1 MLPRP
6 LPPVEQLTGF
16 LTVARYGSFT
26 RAGKDL
32 GLSQPALSRQ
42 VMALEKNLSVKLF
55 DRVGRTVRLTPAG
68 EELEARLSPL
78 MEELSRVTVNLASS
92 SGSVAGRVRLG
103 ASETVAAHVLPMI
116 LRPLLANN
124 RRLDLR
130 LTCSTT
136 EQLPVM
142 VASGELDMAVT
153 SVEIDSPGLTTT
165 PLWED
170 ELVIV
175 LPMGHASR
183 SRSIAS
189 YQGDDFILLSQA
201 TITRRLLDR
210 ALQAKGIQLN
220 VVLEHTSTEVI
231 KAMVFAG
238 LGLAI
243 LPEPA
248 VRREARRGELATW
261 PLADLKIVR
270 SIVAI
275 TDPRR
280 APWPAELALLNALN
294 HYGRQNHSSTG
305 SPTP

>member
-153 SVEIDSPGLTTT
+153 SIEIDSP
-165 PLWED
+165 D
-170 ELVIV
+170 
-175 LPMGHASR
+175 
-183 SRSIAS
+183 
-189 YQGDDFILLSQA
+189 
-201 TITRRLLDR
+201 
-210 ALQAKGIQLN
+210 
-220 VVLEHTSTEVI
+220 
-231 KAMVFAG
+231 
-238 LGLAI
+238 
-243 LPEPA
+243 
-248 VRREARRGELATW
+248 
-261 PLADLKIVR
+261 
-270 SIVAI
+270 
-275 TDPRR
+275 
-280 APWPAELALLNALN
+280 
-294 HYGRQNHSSTG
+294 
-305 SPTP
+305 

>member
-6 LPPVEQLTGF
+6 LPPLEQLTGF
-16 LTVARYGSFT
+16 LSVARHGSFT
-26 RAGKDL
+26 KAGKDL

-42 VMALEKNLSVKLF
+42 VMSLEKNLGVKLF
-55 DRVGRTVRLTPAG
+55 DRVGRSVRLTPAG

-116 LRPLLANN
+116 LRPLLSNN

-130 LTCSTT
+130 LTCATT

-153 SVEIDSPGLTTT
+153 SVEVESPGLTTT
-165 PLWED
+165 QLWED
-170 ELVIV
+170 ELVLV
-175 LPMGHASR
+175 LPMGHPSR

-189 YQGDDFILLSQA
+189 YVGDDFIMLSPA

-210 ALQAKGIQLN
+210 VLHSQGIQLN

-261 PLADLKIVR
+261 PLADLRVVR
-270 SIVAI
+270 PIVAI
-275 TDPRR
+275 SDPRR
-280 APWPAELALLNALN
+280 EPWPAEVALLNALT
-294 HYGRQNHSSTG
+294 HYGRQSHTSTR
-305 SPTP
+305 